1 MNGGWRLRVAE
12 LRLAKRNAEA
22 LALIREE
29 VSRGNMAARVLLAGM
44 RDQAGLS
51 REEVDRLIDNVEANM
66 DPTDVEAHLE
76 LSSAYDVG
84 LSNLPYL
91 EKARRCFDHLLKA
104 VEHGAASVHTLA
116 LARRYVMGTLAVQPN
131 QKEAVRWYK
140 HAIQQGSAEAA
151 HELQR
156 YYRHIEKLEK
166 KSRKDGNP

>member
-1 MNGGWRLRVAE
+1 MNGGWRLGVAE

-51 REEVDRLIDNVEANM
+51 HEEVDRLIDNVEANM

-104 VEHGAASVHTLA
+104 VEYGAASVHTLA

-156 YYRHIEKLEK
+156 YYRHIEKSEK